1 VLRWPV
7 VDLDGTLAHTRPLVV
22 AAYAAVGIDM
32 PFEAWG
38 HPVHDW
44 LPKAIAD
51 CGAALNEH
59 EIHNAKNEVYMT
71 LIRTHGVNELSPA
84 AFVRQLH
91 AQGQPFM
98 VLTSASAMAA
108 DAILH
113 ALELKP
119 NAVISYV
126 ERRHKAKF
134 LGELAETGLYIDDD
148 RTTVARVRDQTGWR
162 VVHYTNQRV
171 EDLMNEWNA
180 V

>member
-1 VLRWPV
+1 MLRWPV

-22 AAYAAVGIDM
+22 AAYHAVGIEM
-32 PFEAWG
+32 PSEAWG
-38 HPVHDW
+38 RPVHDW

-51 CGAALNEH
+51 SGSNLKEH
-59 EIHNAKNEVYMT
+59 EIHHAKNEVYTT
-71 LIRTHGVNELSPA
+71 LIKTHGIDELPPA

-98 VLTSASAMAA
+98 VLTSASAAAA
-108 DAILH
+108 DAVLH
-113 ALELKP
+113 VLELKP

-126 ERRHKAKF
+126 ERCHKAKF
-134 LGELAETGLYIDDD
+134 LWELADTGLYIDDD
-148 RTTVARVRDQTGWR
+148 CDTVLSVRSQTKWR
-162 VVHYTNQRV
+162 VVHYQEQRV